1 MMDGDRKGYFMFVWM
16 RKDMKY
22 FFYNLKKKI
31 EWMKFF
37 KRMLIFFKLIYI
49 KILRNCFC
57 KNKEDKIFF
66 LYMYFV

>member
-1 MMDGDRKGYFMFVWM
+1 MMDGDRKRYFMFVWM

-37 KRMLIFFKLIYI
+37 KRMLIYFELVY
-49 KILRNCFC
+49 
-57 KNKEDKIFF
+57 KNKIKKWF
-66 LYMYFV
+66 L